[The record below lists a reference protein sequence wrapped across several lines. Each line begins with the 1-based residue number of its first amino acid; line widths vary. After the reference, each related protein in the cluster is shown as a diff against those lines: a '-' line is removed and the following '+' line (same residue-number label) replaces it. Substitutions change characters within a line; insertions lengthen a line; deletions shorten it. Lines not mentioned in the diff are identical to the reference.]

1 MTAAV
6 EACTSLF
13 CNLCLSL
20 NRAKSC
26 LSPSRRACFLGAIL
40 DTNLSKA
47 SPSLGRQDKLMSMA
61 RMLGESLCLSVR
73 RYRSLLGTISSCIP
87 LIPHC
92 SLRMRPL
99 QEALY
104 LQWKQVDGS
113 FDDKIVITSPMR
125 KGCPVVDKEELHFPR
140 SILRIQPSS
149 SSGDNRRF
157 AGRLG
162 RSLTGLTCQR
172 TLVASTSPSSYQSP
186 GTQGD
191 SSGIESLSSE
201 TTGICSSGSH
211 GQHHCNALPKQGREH
226 KVSPSVTRS
235 PEDLEMGDSTPDF
248 SHSGASAWSIKRD
261 GGLAQQDVVGQPRV
275 GAKSGHLGGD
285 LSSVGQASDRPFCHP
300 GEQKMPVL
308 RQQAAPSRIVGGS
321 AFDRLVKR
329 ICIRF
334 SPHSV
339 DTPGAQKDQNRTLQ
353 DDLNSPG
360 LAETVLVHGASPSL
374 SGSPISTEVSPGP
387 S

>member
-1 MTAAV
+1 
-6 EACTSLF
+6 
-13 CNLCLSL
+13 
-20 NRAKSC
+20 
-26 LSPSRRACFLGAIL
+26 
-40 DTNLSKA
+40 
-47 SPSLGRQDKLMSMA
+47 
-61 RMLGESLCLSVR
+61 
-73 RYRSLLGTISSCIP
+73 
-87 LIPHC
+87 
-92 SLRMRPL
+92 
-99 QEALY
+99 
-104 LQWKQVDGS
+104 
-113 FDDKIVITSPMR
+113 
-125 KGCPVVDKEELHFPR
+125 
-140 SILRIQPSS
+140 
-149 SSGDNRRF
+149 
-157 AGRLG
+157 
-162 RSLTGLTCQR
+162 
-172 TLVASTSPSSYQSP
+172 
-186 GTQGD
+186 
-191 SSGIESLSSE
+191 
-201 TTGICSSGSH
+201 
-211 GQHHCNALPKQGREH
+211 
-226 KVSPSVTRS
+226 
-235 PEDLEMGDSTPDF
+235 MGDSTPDF